1 YNDTPY
7 LHDDGDNMIN
17 MDNRLRL
24 SLLYSLAKPL
34 NQRSGMNPLI
44 TNSLVNRTD
53 DNAETATVPSY
64 SFIRAHDS
72 EVQDLIRNIIRA
84 EINPNVVGYSF
95 TMEEIK
101 KAFEIYNKDLLAT
114 EKKYT
119 HYNTALSYALL
130 LTNKS
135 SVPRVYYGDMFTDD
149 GQYMAHK
156 TINYEA
162 IETLLK

>member
-1 YNDTPY
+1 QIAGDYLKAAKGIHKNDKAANDHLSILEAWSDNDTPY

-17 MDNRLRL
+17 MDNKLRL
-24 SLLYSLAKPL
+24 SLLFSLAKPL

-72 EVQDLIRNIIRA
+72 EVQDLIRDIIKA

-119 HYNTALSYALL
+119 HYNTALSYAL
-130 LTNKS
+130 
-135 SVPRVYYGDMFTDD
+135 
-149 GQYMAHK
+149 
-156 TINYEA
+156 
-162 IETLLK
+162 